1 MGQTNIKIFFP
12 FLRQQMQR
20 WASQRKKIHAAIH
33 PFKIFIKSRDRKNA
47 KRFAETFKNYA
58 SYIHTFKTI
67 ISKTSEKKGKKIK
80 NLVLEAVFRRCSIK
94 KIFLKI
100 SQNSQKNTCTK
111 QKQPFRGVLEKRCCE
126 NMQPILQEN
135 THAEVQNRT
144 LACVFSCK
152 FAAYFLNNFS

>member
-20 WASQRKKIHAAIH
+20 WASQRKKIHVAIH

-94 KIFLKI
+94 KMFIKI
-100 SQNSQKNTCTK
+100 SQNSQKNTCAK
-111 QKQPFRGVLEKRCCE
+111 QK
-126 NMQPILQEN
+126 
-135 THAEVQNRT
+135 
-144 LACVFSCK
+144 
-152 FAAYFLNNFS
+152 